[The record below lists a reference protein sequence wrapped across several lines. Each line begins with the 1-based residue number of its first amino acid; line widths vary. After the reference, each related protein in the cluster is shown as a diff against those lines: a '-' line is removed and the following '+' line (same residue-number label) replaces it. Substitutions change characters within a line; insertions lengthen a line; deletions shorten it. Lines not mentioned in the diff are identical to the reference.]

1 MLARY
6 LDPSVH
12 PLRVG
17 QVVAYDYLH
26 AAKTWQWTLGTVREI
41 KDYTAVVQ
49 QWGLHT
55 GDIDTLRS
63 ILLKEVDTENG
74 RMKNYHDMLAIAREK
89 LASIRRSNEDRVS
102 HVRGHFD
109 KAREKVELIDEVDL
123 RKVTAQAAPSPVAVA
138 VLKAVWAVAKC
149 DPTAVEFYEWAD
161 VQLEY
166 RKPAALDE
174 IAKTDVLAKLYPS
187 AESLQQS
194 LEQDPK
200 LNYKAAARDS
210 PVVASL
216 HAWVITALAYQQAY
230 NLLAHDKRIQE
241 QNDAIAAA
249 IAGMKACRAK
259 IAKLK
264 DELSSKDTAALPGQ
278 VTSFTRT
285 SVLVTIPLSAV
296 ISPVNVDTDVK
307 RCVLTKDEVEQIPI
321 DAKITRYAQKQKL
334 AITGS
339 HLLDQY
345 AAATTTHI
353 YVTELEDRLF
363 FFQHYMA
370 SALRDAQTAAVDA
383 HQRLAVS
390 LHELEAF
397 RQKRHDAKKARAA
410 EPELADADGV
420 EPSSGPTSSRSPT
433 GRAAPR
439 GQSAAPRGT
448 ASQQHKLL
456 GPAYQS
462 IDPATIAN
470 EPLYA
475 VTIEEYKAKD
485 AAGERAMDEAERM
498 ADEVQRLAVELED
511 AKAAADK
518 LAEELAAKDEELAAH
533 RQKRHD
539 ARQARASDP
548 ALAAADAVAP
558 RSGKGA
564 ASPHVGAVQRQA
576 VDPATVPVA
585 PAVIAEEPLYVAT
598 AEELQHVRDFADQL
612 AEELEAFRQKRHD
625 AKKARAA
632 EPELADADGVE
643 PSSGPTSSRSPT
655 GRAAPRGQSAAPRGT
670 ASQQHKLL
678 GPAYQSIDPA
688 TIANEPLYAVTI
700 EEYKAKDA
708 AGERAMDEAERMA
721 DEVQRLAVELEDAK
735 AAADKLAEELAAK
748 DEELA
753 AHRQKR
759 HDARQARASD
769 PALAA
774 ADAVAPRSG
783 KGAASPHVGAV
794 QRQAV
799 DPATVPVAP
808 AVIAE
813 EPLYVATAE
822 ELQHVRDFA
831 DQLAEELEAFRQ
843 KRHDAKKARA
853 AEPELADAD
862 GVEPSSGPTS
872 SRSPTGRAAPRGQSA
887 APRGTASQQHKLLGP
902 AYQSIDPATI
912 ANEPLYAVTIEE
924 YKAKDAAGERAM
936 DEAERMADEVQRLA
950 VELEDAKAAADKLA
964 EELAAKDEE
973 LAAHRQKRHDAR
985 QARASDPALAA
996 ADAVAPRSG
1005 KGAASPHV
1013 GAVQRQA
1020 VDPATVPVAPAVI
1033 AEEPLY
1039 VATAEELQHV
1049 RDFADQLAEELE
1061 AFRQKRHDAKK
1072 ARAAEPELADADGV
1086 EPSSGPTSSRSPTGR
1101 AAPRGQSAAPRG
1113 TASQQHKL
1121 LGPAYQSIDPATIAN
1136 EPLYAVTIEEYK
1148 AKDAAGERA
1157 MDEAERMAD
1166 EVQRLA
1172 VELEDAKAA
1181 ADKLAEELAAKD
1193 EELAAHRQKRHDARQ
1208 ARASDPALAA
1218 ADAVA
1223 PRSGKGAASPHV
1235 GAVQRQAVDPATVPV
1250 APAVIAEEPLYV
1262 ATAEEL
1268 QHVRDF
1274 ADQLA
1279 EELEAFRQ
1287 KRHDAKKARAAEP
1300 ELADADGVEPS
1311 SGPTSSRSP
1320 TGRAAPRGQSAA
1332 PRGTASQQHKLLGP
1346 AYQSIDPA
1354 TIANE
1359 PLYAVTIEEYK
1370 AKDAA
1375 GERAMDEAERMADE
1389 VQRLAVELE
1398 DAKAAA
1404 DKLAEELAAKDEELA
1419 AHRQK
1424 RHDARQARASDPAL
1438 AAADAVAP
1446 RSGKGA
1452 ASPHVGAVQRQ
1463 AVDPATVPV
1472 APAVI
1477 AEEPLYVAT
1486 AEELQHVRDFA
1497 DQAAHDAT
1505 AREAE
1510 VAGTVENLRNE
1521 LDDVREM
1528 NAKLEDEVFALKEQL
1543 SDAED
1548 AYKKLAGALVV
1559 AEDERQELCD
1569 DLEAAL
1575 DELEQKKDEYD
1586 ELLGNL
1592 EEVQGLLE
1600 AADVAGR
1607 TAVEALEQRN
1617 RDMADLQGELANALD
1632 ASKENENLRA
1642 LLDAKE
1648 REIDR
1653 LKEYNSFW
1661 TDTVGTGKQKVTHRL
1676 TKIFDGDWTR
1686 LMRHRPEAL
1695 KAAFVIDSSNACHVP
1710 GDQIVQVD
1718 FDHD

>member
-1 MLARY
+1 
-6 LDPSVH
+6 
-12 PLRVG
+12 
-17 QVVAYDYLH
+17 
-26 AAKTWQWTLGTVREI
+26 
-41 KDYTAVVQ
+41 
-49 QWGLHT
+49 
-55 GDIDTLRS
+55 
-63 ILLKEVDTENG
+63 
-74 RMKNYHDMLAIAREK
+74 MKNYHDMLGVAREK

-138 VLKAVWAVAKC
+138 VLKAVWPVAKC

-161 VQLEY
+161 VQLDY
-166 RKPAALDE
+166 RKTAALDE
-174 IAKTDVLAKLYPS
+174 IAKTDVLKKPYPS

-200 LNYKAAARDS
+200 LNYKAAARNS

-216 HAWVITALAYQQAY
+216 HAWVTTALAYQQAY

-264 DELSSKDTAALPGQ
+264 DELSSKDAAALPGQ

-296 ISPVNVDTDVK
+296 ISPVNVDSDVK
-307 RCVLTKDEVEQIPI
+307 RCVLTKDEVEQIPV
-321 DAKITRYAQKQKL
+321 DAKITRYTQNQKL
-334 AITGS
+334 AITAS
-339 HLLDQY
+339 HLLHQY
-345 AAATTTHI
+345 AAATSTRI
-353 YVTELEDRLF
+353 YATELEDRLF

-370 SALRDAQTAAVDA
+370 SALRDAQAGAVQA
-383 HQRLAVS
+383 NQRLAHS

-420 EPSSGPTSSRSPT
+420 EPSSGPTSSRSPA

-448 ASQQHKLL
+448 ASQQHMLL
-456 GPAYQS
+456 DPAYQP
-462 IDPATIAN
+462 IDPTTIAN
-470 EPLYA
+470 EPVYA
-475 VTIEEYKAKD
+475 VTIEEFKAKD

-498 ADEVQRLAVELED
+498 ADEVQRLAVELEG
-511 AKAAADK
+511 AKAEADK

-539 ARQARASDP
+539 AQQARASDP

-564 ASPHVGAVQRQA
+564 ALPHVGAVQRQA

-643 PSSGPTSSRSPT
+643 PSSGPTSSRSPA

-670 ASQQHKLL
+670 ASQQHMLL
-678 GPAYQSIDPA
+678 DPAYQPIDPT
-688 TIANEPLYAVTI
+688 TIANEPVYAVTI
-700 EEYKAKDA
+700 EEFKAKDA

-721 DEVQRLAVELEDAK
+721 DEVQRLAVELEGAK
-735 AAADKLAEELAAK
+735 AEADKLAEELAAK

-759 HDARQARASD
+759 HDAQQARASD

-783 KGAASPHVGAV
+783 KGAALPHVGAV

-872 SRSPTGRAAPRGQSA
+872 SRSPAGRAAPRGQSA
-887 APRGTASQQHKLLGP
+887 APRGTASQQHMLLDP
-902 AYQSIDPATI
+902 AYQPIDPTTI
-912 ANEPLYAVTIEE
+912 ANEPVYAVTIEE
-924 YKAKDAAGERAM
+924 FKAKDAAGERAM
-936 DEAERMADEVQRLA
+936 GEAERMADEVQRLA
-950 VELEDAKAAADKLA
+950 VELEGAKAEADKLA
-964 EELAAKDEE
+964 EEL
-973 LAAHRQKRHDAR
+973 
-985 QARASDPALAA
+985 
-996 ADAVAPRSG
+996 
-1005 KGAASPHV
+1005 
-1013 GAVQRQA
+1013 
-1020 VDPATVPVAPAVI
+1020 
-1033 AEEPLY
+1033 
-1039 VATAEELQHV
+1039 QHV
-1049 RDFADQLAEELE
+1049 R
-1061 AFRQKRHDAKK
+1061 
-1072 ARAAEPELADADGV
+1072 GV
-1086 EPSSGPTSSRSPTGR
+1086 
-1101 AAPRGQSAAPRG
+1101 A
-1113 TASQQHKL
+1113 
-1121 LGPAYQSIDPATIAN
+1121 
-1136 EPLYAVTIEEYK
+1136 
-1148 AKDAAGERA
+1148 
-1157 MDEAERMAD
+1157 DEA
-1166 EVQRLA
+1166 
-1172 VELEDAKAA
+1172 
-1181 ADKLAEELAAKD
+1181 
-1193 EELAAHRQKRHDARQ
+1193 AHH
-1208 ARASDPALAA
+1208 
-1218 ADAVA
+1218 A
-1223 PRSGKGAASPHV
+1223 P
-1235 GAVQRQAVDPATVPV
+1235 
-1250 APAVIAEEPLYV
+1250 
-1262 ATAEEL
+1262 
-1268 QHVRDF
+1268 
-1274 ADQLA
+1274 
-1279 EELEAFRQ
+1279 
-1287 KRHDAKKARAAEP
+1287 
-1300 ELADADGVEPS
+1300 
-1311 SGPTSSRSP
+1311 
-1320 TGRAAPRGQSAA
+1320 
-1332 PRGTASQQHKLLGP
+1332 
-1346 AYQSIDPA
+1346 
-1354 TIANE
+1354 
-1359 PLYAVTIEEYK
+1359 
-1370 AKDAA
+1370 
-1375 GERAMDEAERMADE
+1375 
-1389 VQRLAVELE
+1389 
-1398 DAKAAA
+1398 
-1404 DKLAEELAAKDEELA
+1404 
-1419 AHRQK
+1419 
-1424 RHDARQARASDPAL
+1424 
-1438 AAADAVAP
+1438 
-1446 RSGKGA
+1446 
-1452 ASPHVGAVQRQ
+1452 
-1463 AVDPATVPV
+1463 
-1472 APAVI
+1472 
-1477 AEEPLYVAT
+1477 
-1486 AEELQHVRDFA
+1486 
-1497 DQAAHDAT
+1497 

-1510 VAGTVENLRNE
+1510 VADALENLRSE
-1521 LDDVREM
+1521 LDEAREK
-1528 NAKLEDEVFALKEQL
+1528 NAKLEDEVCGLKEQL
-1543 SDAED
+1543 SDALD
-1548 AYKKLAGALVV
+1548 AYKKVAVTLEV
-1559 AEDERQELCD
+1559 AEDERHQLCD

-1575 DELEQKKDEYD
+1575 DELELKKDEYD

-1607 TAVEALEQRN
+1607 TAVEALEQRS
-1617 RDMADLQGELANALD
+1617 RDMADLQSELANALD

-1648 REIDR
+1648 REINR
-1653 LKEYNSFW
+1653 LKEFNSFW
-1661 TDTVGTGKQKVTHRL
+1661 TDPVPTGKQKVTHRL

-1686 LMRHRPEAL
+1686 LMRNRPEAL

>member
-1049 RDFADQLAEELE
+1049 RDFADQ
-1061 AFRQKRHDAKK
+1061 
-1072 ARAAEPELADADGV
+1072 
-1086 EPSSGPTSSRSPTGR
+1086 
-1101 AAPRGQSAAPRG
+1101 
-1113 TASQQHKL
+1113 
-1121 LGPAYQSIDPATIAN
+1121 
-1136 EPLYAVTIEEYK
+1136 
-1148 AKDAAGERA
+1148 
-1157 MDEAERMAD
+1157 
-1166 EVQRLA
+1166 
-1172 VELEDAKAA
+1172 
-1181 ADKLAEELAAKD
+1181 
-1193 EELAAHRQKRHDARQ
+1193 
-1208 ARASDPALAA
+1208 
-1218 ADAVA
+1218 
-1223 PRSGKGAASPHV
+1223 
-1235 GAVQRQAVDPATVPV
+1235 
-1250 APAVIAEEPLYV
+1250 
-1262 ATAEEL
+1262 
-1268 QHVRDF
+1268 
-1274 ADQLA
+1274 
-1279 EELEAFRQ
+1279 
-1287 KRHDAKKARAAEP
+1287 
-1300 ELADADGVEPS
+1300 
-1311 SGPTSSRSP
+1311 
-1320 TGRAAPRGQSAA
+1320 
-1332 PRGTASQQHKLLGP
+1332 
-1346 AYQSIDPA
+1346 
-1354 TIANE
+1354 
-1359 PLYAVTIEEYK
+1359 
-1370 AKDAA
+1370 
-1375 GERAMDEAERMADE
+1375 
-1389 VQRLAVELE
+1389 
-1398 DAKAAA
+1398 
-1404 DKLAEELAAKDEELA
+1404 
-1419 AHRQK
+1419 
-1424 RHDARQARASDPAL
+1424 
-1438 AAADAVAP
+1438 
-1446 RSGKGA
+1446 
-1452 ASPHVGAVQRQ
+1452 
-1463 AVDPATVPV
+1463 
-1472 APAVI
+1472 
-1477 AEEPLYVAT
+1477 
-1486 AEELQHVRDFA
+1486 
-1497 DQAAHDAT
+1497 AAHDAT